1 MRYKTRKH
9 GYANDVFNEHGFD
22 RSMTGPKDT
31 VFRNL
36 EDFAGIASD
45 WFWETDAEHRF
56 TFFSDRMVE
65 VTNVDPQTLIGVRRD
80 TFAAADLLDPLWQA
94 HLDDLNAHRPFR
106 YFEYRFRRSSDGT
119 TMWLRIAGQPL
130 FDAAGA
136 FLGYRGTGHD
146 ITPEKAAMRQQLESN
161 AALAERNK
169 ELNEVRRALERS
181 AYEDLL
187 TGQLNRRAFE
197 SDLATALRTPNTRTG
212 LLHIDLDR
220 FKWVNDTLGHPAGDA
235 VLVAA
240 AQRISGVVGNSGKV
254 YRVGGDE
261 FMVILAAKIDANQAA
276 IIGDS
281 IIESMDIPVDH
292 EQRRVTVGASIGLA
306 FGLAGSM
313 SSAKLVA
320 NADVALYEAKASGRN
335 TLCQVTPE
343 MQARMQAHRRM
354 ATDIPLAIERCEFT
368 PYFQPQIDVGTG
380 AVVGAEALARWFHPT
395 LGILQP
401 GVFLDAA
408 SELGLVAD
416 IDRLILRQA
425 LETAHSVKQQ
435 GLVLPSVSVNISAA
449 RLMDPT
455 LLDDIERL
463 WTDRNCRLCIE
474 LLETIYFDEGR
485 DAPQFAENLNKLREI
500 GVQIET
506 DDFGSG
512 RASITGLLKI
522 RPDRLKIDRSL
533 IQSAVTDT
541 GTRSVVAAILDMTRG
556 LGIDAMAEG
565 VETEA
570 DIETISA
577 LGCNIFQGYALSHP
591 LSEADLIDYL
601 QARHS
606 TQLKT
611 SNG

>member
-1 MRYKTRKH
+1 
-9 GYANDVFNEHGFD
+9 
-22 RSMTGPKDT
+22 
-31 VFRNL
+31 
-36 EDFAGIASD
+36 
-45 WFWETDAEHRF
+45 
-56 TFFSDRMVE
+56 
-65 VTNVDPQTLIGVRRD
+65 
-80 TFAAADLLDPLWQA
+80 
-94 HLDDLNAHRPFR
+94 
-106 YFEYRFRRSSDGT
+106 
-119 TMWLRIAGQPL
+119 
-130 FDAAGA
+130 
-136 FLGYRGTGHD
+136 
-146 ITPEKAAMRQQLESN
+146 
-161 AALAERNK
+161 
-169 ELNEVRRALERS
+169 
-181 AYEDLL
+181 
-187 TGQLNRRAFE
+187 
-197 SDLATALRTPNTRTG
+197 
-212 LLHIDLDR
+212 
-220 FKWVNDTLGHPAGDA
+220 
-235 VLVAA
+235 
-240 AQRISGVVGNSGKV
+240 
-254 YRVGGDE
+254 
-261 FMVILAAKIDANQAA
+261 MVILAAKIDANQAA